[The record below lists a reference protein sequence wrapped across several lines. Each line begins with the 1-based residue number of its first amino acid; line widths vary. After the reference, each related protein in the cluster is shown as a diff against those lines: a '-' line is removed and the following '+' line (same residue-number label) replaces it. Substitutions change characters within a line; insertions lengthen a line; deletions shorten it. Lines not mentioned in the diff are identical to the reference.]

1 MRRGRRWVEAEE
13 PFWRVVVVHHH
24 DQLLL
29 SRALPS
35 LSRSCLLLPL
45 PLPLL
50 LLFEINIDF
59 YMYRA
64 ASALS

>member
-1 MRRGRRWVEAEE
+1 MEAEE

-24 DQLLL
+24 DQLL

-35 LSRSCLLLPL
+35 LSRSFLLLPL

-59 YMYRA
+59 YVTIGPHRR
-64 ASALS
+64 